1 MAASTTPTPTTP
13 TPTTPTPTTAVKLGL
28 AFDVNGTAITLEPKQ
43 AISEIKKQGFEVE
56 LPQRVDLGTAGDGI
70 NSILRQLGSNYRAT
84 EVVGESGMTVIA
96 EQIPDV
102 PALKTLYDKLTSAR
116 LAIEKFHVKVPGD
129 DYLDEKKKKEKDATI
144 TSADYKYTLGLSA
157 TWKLTGQETGL
168 TLTGIYFEVS
178 NEADAIA
185 AAPVKPQ

>member
-1 MAASTTPTPTTP
+1 MAASTTP

-129 DYLDEKKKKEKDATI
+129 DYLAEKKKKEKDATI

>member
-1 MAASTTPTPTTP
+1 MSTPTTS
-13 TPTTPTPTTAVKLGL
+13 VKLGL
-28 AFDVNGTAITLEPKQ
+28 AFDVNGTAIALEPKQ

-70 NSILRQLGSNYRAT
+70 NSILKQLGSDYRAT
-84 EVVGESGMTVIA
+84 EVKGETGKTVIKN
-96 EQIPDV
+96 QIPDF
-102 PALKTLYDKLTSAR
+102 PALTKLYDKLTSAR

-129 DYLDEKKKKEKDATI
+129 DYLDEKKRSNPDATI
-144 TSADYKYTLGLSA
+144 TSDDYKYTLGLSA

-178 NEADAIA
+178 NEPDAIA
-185 AAPVKPQ
+185 ADSKSA

>member
-1 MAASTTPTPTTP
+1 
-13 TPTTPTPTTAVKLGL
+13 
-28 AFDVNGTAITLEPKQ
+28 
-43 AISEIKKQGFEVE
+43 
-56 LPQRVDLGTAGDGI
+56 
-70 NSILRQLGSNYRAT
+70 
-84 EVVGESGMTVIA
+84 MTVIA

-129 DYLDEKKKKEKDATI
+129 DYLDEKKKTLKDATI